1 MELPFQP
8 SLGNTHDNFII
19 VYDDKGRELE
29 MTVAQEGANKM
40 YTQINELI
48 NIGETPKYIDI
59 FVYENIPVEGEDYKP
74 LSSFR
79 VMLD

>member
-1 MELPFQP
+1 
-8 SLGNTHDNFII
+8 
-19 VYDDKGRELE
+19 
-29 MTVAQEGANKM
+29 M